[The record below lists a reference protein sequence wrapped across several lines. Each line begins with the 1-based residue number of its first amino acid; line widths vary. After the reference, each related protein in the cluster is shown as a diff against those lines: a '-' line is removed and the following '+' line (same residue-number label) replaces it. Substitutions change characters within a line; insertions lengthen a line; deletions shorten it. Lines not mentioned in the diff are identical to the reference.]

1 MLIVG
6 SIFEDNSIS
15 QAFKPILQTK
25 LNELECDCGNF
36 QRALVRNVLFIKI
49 INRAITN
56 TILSSVL
63 FARGCDINVTSQL

>member
-15 QAFKPILQTK
+15 QAFKPILQTE

-36 QRALVRNVLFIKI
+36 QRALVRNVLFIKTWKVDS
-49 INRAITN
+49 NSCMTE
-56 TILSSVL
+56 TI
-63 FARGCDINVTSQL
+63 